1 MTEETRDFSLDLI
14 LHDEVQKLLDNF
26 ASVMRI
32 HVMFY
37 GPQGQVLRQG
47 RSEGNCRFCQLMQNR
62 FFSLER
68 CLRLDREKQTLSRK
82 TGRCQSYLCH
92 AHLWE
97 AIMPVISEG
106 KVLGYVMFGQFR
118 STETLPGD
126 LAEKTRSRREL
137 SELKKAFR
145 ELPYLSAEGMENLTG
160 LMELLVD
167 YIVRR
172 ELVTTGG
179 DRLYRSIVR
188 CIEENLTAPLKIST
202 VARKVGRSVSTVS
215 HFLQNH
221 AGTSFKKLLIEKRL
235 AYAEQLLK
243 ERGELSIG
251 EVAEMVG
258 IQDRYYFSRLYRKY
272 RGTTPGKFRR
282 LP

>member
-1 MTEETRDFSLDLI
+1 MTAETHDFSLDLI

-68 CLRLDREKQTLSRK
+68 CLRLDREKQALSRK

-118 STETLPGD
+118 STEALPGD

-137 SELKKAFR
+137 AELKKAFR

-215 HFLQNH
+215 HFLQKH
-221 AGTSFKKLLIEKRL
+221 AGTSFKKLVIEKRL

-272 RGTTPGKFRR
+272 RGITPGGFRR
-282 LP
+282 AQ

>member
-1 MTEETRDFSLDLI
+1 MSTENHDFSLDLI

-26 ASVMRI
+26 ASVMHI

-37 GPQGQVLRQG
+37 GPHGQVLRQG

-68 CLRLDREKQTLSRK
+68 CLHLDREKQALSRK

-97 AIMPVISEG
+97 AIMPVVSDG
-106 KVLGYVMFGQFR
+106 KLLGYVMFGQFR
-118 STETLPGD
+118 STESLPGD
-126 LAEKTRSRREL
+126 LAEKTRSRSEL
-137 SELKKAFR
+137 AELKKAFR

-172 ELVTTGG
+172 ELITMGG
-179 DRLYRSIVR
+179 DRLYHSIVR
-188 CIEENLTAPLKIST
+188 CIEENLAAPLKIST
-202 VARKVGRSVSTVS
+202 VARQVGRSVSTIS
-215 HFLQNH
+215 HFLQKH
-221 AGTSFKKLLIEKRL
+221 SGTSFKKLLIEKRL
-235 AYAEQLLK
+235 SRAEKLLK
-243 ERGELSIG
+243 EHTELSIG
-251 EVAEMVG
+251 EVAEQVG

-272 RGTTPGKFRR
+272 RKMTPGEFRR
-282 LP
+282 IQ

>member
-1 MTEETRDFSLDLI
+1 MAAENHDFSLDLI

-68 CLRLDREKQTLSRK
+68 CLRLDSEKQALSRK

-106 KVLGYVMFGQFR
+106 KLLGYVMFGQFR
-118 STETLPGD
+118 STESLPGD
-126 LAEKTRSRREL
+126 LAEKTRSRAEL
-137 SELKKAFR
+137 AGLKKAFR

-188 CIEENLTAPLKIST
+188 CIEDNLTSPLKIST
-202 VARKVGRSVSTVS
+202 VARKVGRSVSTIS
-215 HFLQNH
+215 HFLQKH
-221 AGTSFKKLLIEKRL
+221 SGTSFKKLLIEKRL
-235 AYAEQLLK
+235 ARAERLLK
-243 ERGELSIG
+243 EHSELSIG
-251 EVAEMVG
+251 EVAEQVG

-272 RGTTPGKFRR
+272 RGMTPGGFRR
-282 LP
+282 LQ

>member
-1 MTEETRDFSLDLI
+1 MSTENHDFSLDLI

-26 ASVMRI
+26 ASVMHI

-37 GPQGQVLRQG
+37 GPHGQVLRQG

-68 CLRLDREKQTLSRK
+68 CLHLDREKQALSRK

-97 AIMPVISEG
+97 AIMPVVSDG
-106 KVLGYVMFGQFR
+106 KLLGYVMFGQFR
-118 STETLPGD
+118 STESLPGD
-126 LAEKTRSRREL
+126 LAEKTRSRSEL
-137 SELKKAFR
+137 AGLKKAFR

-172 ELVTTGG
+172 ELITMGG
-179 DRLYRSIVR
+179 DRLYHSIVR
-188 CIEENLTAPLKIST
+188 CIEENLAAPLKIST
-202 VARKVGRSVSTVS
+202 VARQVGRSVSTIS
-215 HFLQNH
+215 HFLQKH
-221 AGTSFKKLLIEKRL
+221 SGTSFKKLLIEKRL
-235 AYAEQLLK
+235 SRAEKLLK
-243 ERGELSIG
+243 EHSELSIG
-251 EVAEMVG
+251 EVAEQVG

-272 RGTTPGKFRR
+272 RKMTPGEFRR
-282 LP
+282 IQ